1 MANRRMLS
9 RTIVESGEFE
19 ELSPMAQLL
28 YMRMNLVADD
38 DGFADCYALSRL
50 LGTTQ
55 DEFDELADAG
65 FIKKVQ
71 GRKCLYHIRHW
82 RTHNSLEKAKYHAS
96 DHRDRL
102 AELYQNDDYF
112 DVLPAW
118 ERPVN
123 APVTQYSQGQVS
135 PAQDSLGKENIV
147 ESMSGQTDAD
157 PNYDNYFKEHFPV
170 IMKDMLASWA
180 GFNKVTVDK
189 LRELM
194 FDNGIA
200 PEVLTWIACKA
211 ADGATDP
218 WAYFNSTIRQKCFE
232 EGCMTLE
239 DLIKD
244 EGNDRHELDLIRQIA
259 NKTNA
264 LRAQVKDTFDGL
276 PF

>member
-55 DEFDELADAG
+55 DEFDELAFAG

-112 DVLPAW
+112 DVLPVW

-123 APVTQYSQGQVS
+123 APVTQSKSGQGS
-135 PAQDSLGKENIV
+135 PAQGNPGEGNIV
-147 ESMSGQTDAD
+147 KSMSGQTDAD
-157 PNYDNYFKEHFPV
+157 PDYDNYFKEHFPG
-170 IMKDMLASWA
+170 IMKDELLLWA
-180 GFNKVTVDK
+180 GFNKVSVNR

-194 FDNGIA
+194 FDDGIE
-200 PEVLTWIACKA
+200 PEVLTWIACKT
-211 ADGATDP
+211 ADGAQDP
-218 WAYFNSTIRQKCFE
+218 MAYFNATIKQKCFE

-239 DLIKD
+239 DLIACEKGD
-244 EGNDRHELDLIRQIA
+244 SHELDLIRQIVD
-259 NKTNA
+259 KTNA
-264 LRAQVKDTFDGL
+264 IREQVKYTFDGL